1 MSAPLSG
8 VKVVEVAMWA
18 FVPSAGAM
26 LSDMG
31 AEVIKIE
38 PPAGDPCR
46 ALSTAGISPG
56 SNGFTAQWETYN
68 RGKRSITLDLR
79 IDGSHEILNKLL
91 KDADVFLT
99 SLLPSAR
106 RQMKID
112 IDDIRT
118 LHPNI
123 IYAVGSGTGPRGKEA
138 GKGGFDLLSFWSRG
152 GVCAG
157 VSSPDSPYPTSMP
170 SGAFGDCIGGAMLV
184 AGINAALFQRAT
196 TGHAPVVDGAL
207 LASSMW
213 AMQSKLTSI
222 TLLGMDDLPSRPR
235 SQANNPLVNF
245 FRTRDGRFVTLSM
258 LQSQRY
264 WPGFCQAIGHPEL
277 IDDPQFAT
285 DRARMENINECVNL
299 LDEIF
304 AEKDLAEWEIA
315 LSAQEGQWDVV
326 RKPGEVSRDPQV
338 IANNYMQ
345 DVEYKDGRKLK
356 MISVPV
362 QFDRQV
368 LRANP
373 APELGADS
381 DAILSQLGYSEE
393 EIIDLKVSGIVF

>member
-31 AEVIKIE
+31 AEVIKVE
-38 PPAGDPCR
+38 SPMGDPCR
-46 ALSTAGISPG
+46 ALSTAGIAPG
-56 SNGFTAQWETYN
+56 ANGFTAQWETYN

-79 IDGSHEILNKLL
+79 IDGSHEVLHKLL
-91 KDADVFLT
+91 EDADVFLT
-99 SLLPSAR
+99 SLLPAAR

-112 IDDIRT
+112 IEDIRKRQ
-118 LHPNI
+118 PNI

-138 GKGGFDLLSFWSRG
+138 EKGGFDLLSFWSRG
-152 GVCAG
+152 GVCAS
-157 VSSPDSPYPTSMP
+157 VSAPDSPYPTSMP

-184 AGINAALFQRAT
+184 AGINAALFQRAR
-196 TGHAPVVDGAL
+196 TGHASVVDGTL

-222 TLLGMDDLPSRPR
+222 TLQGLDDLPSPPR

-245 FRTRDGRFVTLSM
+245 FRTRDNRFLTLSM

-264 WPGFCQAIGHPEL
+264 WPGLCEAIGHPEL
-277 IDDPQFAT
+277 IDDPRFAT
-285 DRARMENINECVNL
+285 DEGRRKNIDECVGL
-299 LDEIF
+299 LDQIF
-304 AEKDLAEWEIA
+304 AERDLAEWEVA
-315 LSAQEGQWDVV
+315 LAEQEGQWDVV
-326 RKPGEVSRDPQV
+326 RKPGEVSRDGQV
-338 IANNYMQ
+338 IANDYMQ
-345 DVEYKDGRKLK
+345 EVDYADGRKLK

-362 QFDRQV
+362 QFDRQA
-368 LRANP
+368 LRARP
-373 APELGADS
+373 APELGGDS
-381 DAILSQLGYSEE
+381 DAILAELGYGEE
-393 EIIDLKVSGIVF
+393 AIIDLKVAGIVF